1 MARFR
6 SRSVPPRPEH
16 PEVATPPTKV
26 GRPPGDSS
34 AAFVVVAIS
43 TCCFRS
49 TKTYL
54 PGRES
59 RHGALHWFSDENGFE
74 FITPDDQSK
83 DLFVHHS
90 SISSNGFKS
99 LAEGAKGS
107 YNAEQGL
114 NGRPPGTFRRAERMG
129 LSLTAPPGRGSSCFK
144 RTRLIA
150 IGMACCPRA
159 RAAGRARARR
169 SAAACPEAPGCRRR
183 RAGRGLGRSIPPGR
197 KATDQPGPYPK
208 RIK

>member
-54 PGRES
+54 PERES

-90 SISSNGFKS
+90 SISGNGFKS

-129 LSLTAPPGRGSSCFK
+129 LSLTAHPGRGSSCFK
-144 RTRLIA
+144 RTRLHRHRY
-150 IGMACCPRA
+150 GVLPSRA
-159 RAAGRARARR
+159 SSWASSG
-169 SAAACPEAPGCRRR
+169 STTQPPPVRRR
-183 RAGRGLGRSIPPGR
+183 LGVVGVERVADLGDQSLPG
-197 KATDQPGPYPK
+197 G
-208 RIK
+208 